1 MKMSS
6 HSRNGGLSFYIGT
19 KGFVI
24 ALLSL
29 ALGVAQMPL
38 IAQEQNQ
45 VSLNEKFQ
53 QLSQA
58 VANTQAE
65 LEQSQRK
72 LEEMRKELSE
82 LQRQIA
88 ESRPNVQLG
97 SSPESVSTA
106 STQSQGTPEDLAAAV
121 QDIRERQAMAESQI
135 ATHEQTKIETESSY
149 SLKVTGLVLMNGFVN
164 TGAVDMP
171 ATPTVA
177 ILGTGSAGASVRQTV
192 IGFDAAGPH
201 LLGAESFADLRVDF
215 ASSSAFNGAQSA
227 YPEYSSS
234 NSTYL
239 RLRTLHAGL
248 AWTRT
253 QALFALD
260 RPILSTDTPTS
271 LTAVA
276 EPALAWSG
284 NLWTWNPQ
292 AILTHNFRRPG
303 YANLQL
309 QAAYIDPQD
318 APITA
323 IASSQAT
330 IQPTRTEQTSLP
342 GVEARVALLGSGR
355 DEERNHIGVGGY
367 FVRHHTSINRSFDS
381 WAATLDVRMR
391 LFGGLQLSENFY
403 RGLGLGG
410 MGGGA
415 YKDFVYKPN
424 PNTGGYFF
432 KALDDVGGWA
442 QLKERV
448 NERLEL
454 NGAYGMDNVFSG
466 QMRRYYIPGG
476 TMYQNLTI
484 NRTFTGNVIYTP
496 SAYLLLSLEYR
507 HLLSSPISDFSAQSN
522 IIGMSAGFKF

>member
-1 MKMSS
+1 MKMFSRS
-6 HSRNGGLSFYIGT
+6 HNGGLSFYLKTGGSLI
-19 KGFVI
+19 V
-24 ALLSL
+24 LLSL
-29 ALGVAQMPL
+29 AFGVAQLPL
-38 IAQEQNQ
+38 NAQEQ
-45 VSLNEKFQ
+45 SLNDKIQ
-53 QLSQA
+53 QLSEA
-58 VANTQAE
+58 MANSQAE

-72 LEEMRKELSE
+72 LEVMRKELND
-82 LQRQIA
+82 LQRQLA
-88 ESRPNVQLG
+88 ESRPTVQPG
-97 SSPESVSTA
+97 SSPEAVSAA
-106 STQSQGTPEDLAAAV
+106 STPSQGTPEDLAAAV

-135 ATHEQTKIETESSY
+135 ATHEQTKVETESRY
-149 SLKVTGLVLMNGFVN
+149 SLKVTGMILMNGFVN
-164 TGAVDMP
+164 TGAADMP

-177 ILGTGSAGASVRQTV
+177 IPGAGSAGASVRQTV

-201 LLGAESFADLRVDF
+201 LLGADSFADLRVDF
-215 ASSSAFNGAQSA
+215 AGNSAFSGSPSA
-227 YPEYSSS
+227 NPEYTSS

-260 RPILSTDTPTS
+260 RTLLSPDTPTS
-271 LTAVA
+271 LTAIA

-292 AILTHNFRRPG
+292 AILNHNFGRPG
-303 YANLQL
+303 YANLQV

-318 APITA
+318 APISAFVSTQA
-323 IASSQAT
+323 IV
-330 IQPTRTEQTSLP
+330 QPTSAEQTSLP

-355 DEERNHIGVGGY
+355 DDERNHIGIGGY
-367 FVRHHTSINRSFDS
+367 FARHHTSINRSFDS
-381 WAATLDVRMR
+381 WAATLDVRRR
-391 LFGGLQLSENFY
+391 LFAGLQLSGNFY

-410 MGGGA
+410 LGGGA

-424 PNTGGYFF
+424 LNTGGYFF

-442 QLKERV
+442 QLKKTV

-454 NGAYGMDNVFSG
+454 NGAYGMDNVFSA
-466 QMRRYYIPGG
+466 QMRRYYIAGG

-496 SAYLLLSLEYR
+496 SAYLLFSVEYR
-507 HLLSSPISDFSAQSN
+507 HLMSSPTTDSSAQSN
-522 IIGMSAGFKF
+522 IIGLGAGFKF

>member
-1 MKMSS
+1 MRMFSCS
-6 HSRNGGLSFYIGT
+6 QNGGLSCYLRTG
-19 KGFVI
+19 GYVI

-29 ALGVAQMPL
+29 AFGLSQVPL
-38 IAQEQNQ
+38 SAQEQNQ
-45 VSLNEKFQ
+45 QNLNDKVQ

-58 VANTQAE
+58 MAKTQAE

-72 LEEMRKELSE
+72 LEEMQKELSE
-82 LQRQIA
+82 LQRQLA
-88 ESRPNVQLG
+88 NAQAG
-97 SSPESVSTA
+97 SSPESA
-106 STQSQGTPEDLAAAV
+106 STSSTPSQGSPEDLAAAV
-121 QDIRERQAMAESQI
+121 QEIRERQAMAESQI
-135 ATHEQTKIETESSY
+135 ATHEQTKVETDSRY

-164 TGAVDMP
+164 TSAVDMP

-177 ILGTGSAGASVRQTV
+177 KPGGGSAGASVRQTV

-201 LLGAESFADLRVDF
+201 LLGADSFADLRVDF
-215 ASSSAFNGAQSA
+215 ADNSALYGAQSA
-227 YPEYSSS
+227 SPVYSSS
-234 NSTYL
+234 NSSYL

-260 RPILSTDTPTS
+260 RPLLSPDTPTS

-292 AILTHNFRRPG
+292 AILSHNFGRPG
-303 YANLQL
+303 NANLQV
-309 QAAYIDPQD
+309 QAAYIDAQD

-323 IASSQAT
+323 IAPSQAM
-330 IQPTRTEQTSLP
+330 IPPTSAELTSLP

-355 DEERNHIGVGGY
+355 DDERNQIGVGGY
-367 FVRHHTSINRSFDS
+367 FARHQTSINRSFDS
-381 WAATLDVRMR
+381 WAATLDVRRR
-391 LFGGLQLSENFY
+391 LFAGLQFSGSFY

-410 MGGGA
+410 LGGGA

-432 KALDDVGGWA
+432 RALDDVGGWA

-448 NERLEL
+448 NERLEF
-454 NGAYGMDNVFSG
+454 NGAYGMDNVFSA
-466 QMRRYYIPGG
+466 QMRRYYVAGG
-476 TMYQNLTI
+476 TTYQNLTI

-496 SAYLLLSLEYR
+496 SAYLLFSLEYR
-507 HLLSSPISDFSAQSN
+507 HLLSSPITDVSAQSN
-522 IIGMSAGFKF
+522 IIGMGAGFKF